1 MKEIVFD
8 IIEAQFTLD
17 KDSKQANLSKVY
29 DWFMIV
35 VILLSL
41 LPLTIK
47 GTTPFYNALD
57 YITAVIFIIDYG
69 LRWWT
74 SPLKVKKGRASYV
87 LYPFTF
93 MAILDLL
100 SILPTVIGP
109 MSYTFK
115 AVRVLRLLRAM
126 RVLRTFKLLRY
137 SKSLHTLTSVMRRQQ
152 EPLTAVLCLLM
163 GYIMI
168 SALIVFNVEPESFK
182 SFGEAIY
189 WATVSLTT
197 VGYGDIAPVTTVGR
211 VVTIIS
217 SIFGIVIV
225 ALPSGII
232 TAGYLEE
239 IGMYEKRE
247 RDKGDK
253 ADEQSN

>member
-1 MKEIVFD
+1 MKEKVFEV
-8 IIEAQFTLD
+8 IEAQFTLGE
-17 KDSKQANLSKVY
+17 DSRMGRLSSIY
-29 DWFMIV
+29 DWFMII
-35 VILLSL
+35 VIFLSL

-47 GTTPFYNALD
+47 GTTPLYDALD
-57 YITAVIFIIDYG
+57 YITAVIFLIDYI

-74 SPLKVKKGRASYV
+74 APLKVKRGKASYF
-87 LYPFTF
+87 LYPLTP

-137 SKSLHTLTSVMRRQQ
+137 SKSLHTLSNVINRQR
-152 EPLTAVLCLLM
+152 EPLTAVLFLLV
-163 GYIMI
+163 GYILV
-168 SALIVFNVEPESFK
+168 SALIVFNVEPDSFK
-182 SFGEAIY
+182 SFFEAVY

-197 VGYGDIAPVTTVGR
+197 VGYGDIAPVTPVGR
-211 VVTIIS
+211 VVTVIS